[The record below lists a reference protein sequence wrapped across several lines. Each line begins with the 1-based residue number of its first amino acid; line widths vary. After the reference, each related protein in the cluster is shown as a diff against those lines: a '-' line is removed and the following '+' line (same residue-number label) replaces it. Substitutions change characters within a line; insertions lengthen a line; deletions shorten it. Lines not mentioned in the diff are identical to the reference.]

1 MPLELS
7 SGDAERSGPENQD
20 GDRKMEMPIQLKQ
33 IAAFTKRDFYSWTT
47 YKTTMITQF
56 INIFIGVF
64 SWGVAATYV
73 QKPVQ
78 EMYHTDYIS
87 FLVAGIAISNL
98 VMPIVQGVQREL
110 NPWTLETIL
119 MTDVSTPVFVIGNI
133 SWSYLFSVLTFIP
146 YLLIGTSL
154 FHARLHANILA
165 TVFAFVIS
173 AAILMG
179 LAMISTGVRIVTKS
193 TDPITWAINI
203 LQNLFAGV
211 SFPVTFL
218 DTIFFPGV
226 STISWFLPQTWVY
239 HLCRL
244 SMLTNP
250 SLSDPKILLEF
261 LKGSIF
267 AIILL
272 PVGYKLL
279 WWGIAKSKKEGT
291 LGWY

>member
-1 MPLELS
+1 M
-7 SGDAERSGPENQD
+7 NI
-20 GDRKMEMPIQLKQ
+20 PIALKQ
-33 IAAFTKRDFYSWTT
+33 IAAFTKRDFFSWTT
-47 YKTTMITQF
+47 YKTTVITQI

-73 QKPVQ
+73 QRPVQ
-78 EMYHTDYIS
+78 EMYNSDYIS
-87 FLVAGIAISNL
+87 FLVAGVAISNL
-98 VMPIVQGVQREL
+98 IMPIVQGVQREL

-119 MTDVSTPVFVIGNI
+119 MTDISTPVFVIGNI
-133 SWSYLFSVLTFIP
+133 SWRYIFSVLTFIP
-146 YLLIGTSL
+146 YIIIGTTL
-154 FHARLHANILA
+154 FHAKLNIDPAAAVLA
-165 TVFAFVIS
+165 FIIS
-173 AAILMG
+173 AAILLG
-179 LAMISTGVRIVTKS
+179 LAMISTGIRIVTKS

-211 SFPVTFL
+211 SFPVVFL

-244 SMLTNP
+244 AILTNP
-250 SLSDPKILLEF
+250 SFTDPDIIMEF
-261 LKGSIF
+261 VKGSVF
-267 AIILL
+267 AVILL

-279 WWGIAKSKKEGT
+279 WWGIARSKKEGT